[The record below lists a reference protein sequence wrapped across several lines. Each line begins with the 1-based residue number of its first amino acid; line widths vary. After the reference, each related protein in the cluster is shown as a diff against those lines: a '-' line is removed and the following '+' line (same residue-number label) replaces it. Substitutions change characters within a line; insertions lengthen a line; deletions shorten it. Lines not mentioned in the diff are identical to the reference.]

1 MQSLQCG
8 RLNSMISE
16 SFLPTKACVEG
27 LLNVVS
33 VSEALQQ
40 VLRALSCP
48 TTHFDCCKTIELK

>member
-1 MQSLQCG
+1 
-8 RLNSMISE
+8 MISE
-16 SFLPTKACVEG
+16 RFLPTKACVEG

-40 VLRALSCP
+40 VLTALSCP